1 MYDGLHDVL
10 FGGYRGPVAGVAC
23 FCSMVLG
30 FAPGKTQ
37 KLGVTQH
44 LGAGS
49 SSLTGLAIVV
59 SCGWDLTWGQLTLAH
74 KLTLRVVGL
83 FPWCHLPCYHLV
95 KTVLSPLWFQRRRHR
110 PHWSHFLMTR
120 IKKKKSW
127 IHVLKLTE
135 AIWVE
140 GHYSQ
145 KRGQQKENG
154 DDKLCL
160 LCPDLAACGRFG
172 TNEAVAAA
180 GYQASH

>member
-83 FPWCHLPCYHLV
+83 FP
-95 KTVLSPLWFQRRRHR
+95 
-110 PHWSHFLMTR
+110 
-120 IKKKKSW
+120 
-127 IHVLKLTE
+127 
-135 AIWVE
+135 
-140 GHYSQ
+140 
-145 KRGQQKENG
+145 
-154 DDKLCL
+154 
-160 LCPDLAACGRFG
+160 
-172 TNEAVAAA
+172 
-180 GYQASH
+180 